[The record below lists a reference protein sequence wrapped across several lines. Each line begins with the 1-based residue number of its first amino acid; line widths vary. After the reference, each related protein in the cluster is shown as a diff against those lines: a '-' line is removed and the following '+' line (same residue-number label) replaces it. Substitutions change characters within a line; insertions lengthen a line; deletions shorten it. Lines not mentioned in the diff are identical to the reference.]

1 MALSTLH
8 LRLVR
13 RREGKNRI
21 VGGHA
26 RGFNTGVHETF
37 LFLLLLTLI
46 FLVAGTVKGV
56 TGMGLPTVAMGL
68 LGTVMAPATAA
79 AMLIIPSFVT
89 NAWQLLAGPAT
100 TALLRRL
107 WLMMLGIV
115 VGTVGSASLLVR
127 VDAKWSGLALG
138 LALVLYAS
146 YALISPVLSVSARL
160 ARWLSPVVGLVTG
173 TITGATG
180 VFVMPAVPYLQAL
193 RLDKD
198 ELVQALGLSFTVS
211 TIALA
216 VGLSAHGAFKVDL
229 LGLSTIALIPAL
241 VGMWLGQQIRARIS
255 PRRFRQFFLSFLL
268 LLGVELAFR
277 SFL

>member
-1 MALSTLH
+1 MALSTLR

-21 VGGHA
+21 VGAHA
-26 RGFNTGVHETF
+26 CTFNTGVHETF
-37 LFLLLLTLI
+37 LFLLLLTLT

-68 LGTVMAPATAA
+68 LGTVMAPAVAA

-89 NAWQLLAGPAT
+89 NAWQLLAGSAT
-100 TALLRRL
+100 TTLLRRL

-115 VGTVGSASLLVR
+115 VGTVGGASLLVR
-127 VDAKWSGLALG
+127 VDPKWSGLALG
-138 LALVLYAS
+138 IALVLYAA
-146 YALISPVLSVSARL
+146 YALISPVLSVPSRL
-160 ARWLSPVVGLVTG
+160 DRWLSPIFGLVTG

-193 RLDKD
+193 RLEKD

-216 VGLSAHGAFKVDL
+216 VGLSAHGSFKVDQV
-229 LGLSTIALIPAL
+229 GLSTIAVVPAL
-241 VGMWLGQQIRARIS
+241 AGMWLGQQIRARIS

-277 SFL
+277 TFL